1 MSRLSDQC
9 FTMPEAPVWGFDDPF
24 YDSAGMTSREPE
36 RCLSSERSTS
46 TRIGHAAGSRSS
58 ICSGTPMAGR
68 AAPRT
73 LRESRTPSAPGEK
86 GDRHVDRS

>member
-1 MSRLSDQC
+1 MPRLSDQC

-36 RCLSSERSTS
+36 RCLSGEPSLRA
-46 TRIGHAAGSRSS
+46 RAGPAAGSRSS
-58 ICSGTPMAGR
+58 ICSGTAMAGR

-73 LRESRTPSAPGEK
+73 LRESRPPSAPGEK
-86 GDRHVDRS
+86 GNRYGNR